1 MDKTD
6 KQPDVSRRRWIA
18 ITSVAGAAGAAAAA
32 VPFVSMMQ
40 PSERAK
46 AAGAPVEVDI
56 GALEPGSM
64 LRVELRGKPVWVL
77 RRTRPDLHR
86 TFRVPWVPV
95 LPIVSALASLWL
107 MTNLPVDTW
116 LRFLVW
122 MAVGVIVYFVYSR
135 SRSRMATGERLSAA
149 ENTARR

>member
-1 MDKTD
+1 MVALLAGFVPLTALAELVNIGTLFAFFL
-6 KQPDVSRRRWIA
+6 VS
-18 ITSVAGAAGAAAAA
+18 
-32 VPFVSMMQ
+32 
-40 PSERAK
+40 
-46 AAGAPVEVDI
+46 I
-56 GALEPGSM
+56 G
-64 LRVELRGKPVWVL
+64 VWVL